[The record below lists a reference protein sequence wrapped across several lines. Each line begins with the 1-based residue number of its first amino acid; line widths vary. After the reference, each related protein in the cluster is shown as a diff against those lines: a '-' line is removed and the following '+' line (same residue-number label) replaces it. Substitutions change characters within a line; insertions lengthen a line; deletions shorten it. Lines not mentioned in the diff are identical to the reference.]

1 MNGAEVL
8 LKALEDQGV
17 DTIFG
22 YPGGAVLEIYEA
34 LKGSPIRH
42 VLARHE
48 QGAAHEASGYARA
61 SGKVGVCL
69 ATSGPGATNLVTGIA
84 TANMDSIPLLAIT
97 GQVATR
103 LIGTDAFQ
111 ETDITGIVNPITKHN
126 VLVQDAADLPRLV
139 AEAVHIATTGRPG
152 PVLLDIPR
160 DVSQQILDYQ
170 PHGEV
175 DIRSYKPTLKG
186 NELMIKKAA
195 RMIKEAE
202 NMAIIVGGGV
212 VSARAGEEIAK
223 IAALKNCPVVAT
235 MMGIGGI
242 PASDPHF
249 IGMLGT
255 YGALEANQAVQDADV
270 ILAFGTRFDDRIIN
284 APHLFGQKSAIIHVD
299 VDPAEIGKNVAPKLP
314 IVGDVKLIAEQI
326 LARLEYADDILDNH
340 WREKAFQRSEPR
352 CAVPRVLDLI
362 NDITDPATTIFTTD
376 VGQHQVWAA
385 NYLKIEEPGH
395 FISSGGLGTM
405 GYGLPA
411 AVGAQVAR
419 PEDLVILITGD
430 GSLQMGMNELG
441 TILAEGLPVK
451 ILLFNN
457 SALGMV
463 RQLQYHYFEKN
474 YSQVDFQTTV
484 DFAKLM
490 DAYGFKAHLIERF
503 DQARPVLEQALH
515 EPGCSLIECRIPA
528 DDKCLPIVLAGKP
541 INDMYDEA

>member
-1 MNGAEVL
+1 MNGAEIL
-8 LKALEDQGV
+8 LQSLHDQGV

-34 LKGSPIRH
+34 LKESPIRH

-84 TANMDSIPLLAIT
+84 TANMDSIPLIAIT
-97 GQVATR
+97 GQVHKH

-126 VLVQDAADLPRLV
+126 VLVQDAKDIPRLI

-160 DVSQQILDYQ
+160 DVSQQILDYI
-170 PHGEV
+170 PYDEV
-175 DIRSYKPTLKG
+175 DIRSYKPTTRG
-186 NELMIKKAA
+186 NDLMVKKAA
-195 RMIKEAE
+195 NKIKAAE
-202 NMAIIVGGGV
+202 NMAIIVGGGT
-212 VSARAGEEIAK
+212 VSSRAGEKIAK
-223 IAALKNCPVVAT
+223 IAEIKNCPVVAT
-235 MMGIGGI
+235 MMGVGGI

-249 IGMLGT
+249 VGMLGT
-255 YGALEANQAVQDADV
+255 YGALEANSVIQNADL
-270 ILAFGTRFDDRIIN
+270 ILAFGTRLDDRIIN
-284 APHLFGQKSAIIHVD
+284 APHLFGQSAEIIHVD
-299 VDPAEIGKNVAPKLP
+299 VDPAEIGKNIAPKVP
-314 IVGDVKLIAEQI
+314 IVGDVQVVADQL
-326 LARLEYADDILDNH
+326 LARLEYADDVVDNH
-340 WREKAFQRSEPR
+340 WREKGFGRVDPR
-352 CAVPRVLDLI
+352 CTAPQILEMI
-362 NDITDPATTIFTTD
+362 NGMVDPKSTIFTTD

-385 NYLKIEEPGH
+385 NFLNIEEPGR
-395 FISSGGLGTM
+395 FITSGGLGTM

-419 PEDLVILITGD
+419 PEDLVIAVTGD

-451 ILLFNN
+451 VLLFNN

-463 RQLQYHYFEKN
+463 RQLQYHYFDKS
-474 YSQVDFQTTV
+474 YSQVDFQASV
-484 DFAKLM
+484 NFAKLFE
-490 DAYGFKAHLIERF
+490 AYDFKTYLIESL
-503 DQARPVLEQALH
+503 AEAGPVLEEALK
-515 EPGCSLIECRIPA
+515 EPGCTLIECRISA
-528 DDKCLPIVLAGKP
+528 EDKCFPIALAGKS
-541 INDMYDEA
+541 IDDMYDER